1 MVLGSLRRPDVD
13 TYEPGV
19 RALTDGNGGG
29 TAWRVTLDARDPDRW
44 IRFDLDEGSVVG
56 TEGPWDLAF
65 RRHEVRA
72 RREAVEREL
81 ESWYRYDF
89 LSHLLTPRDRTFRVP
104 ADRSGRTAEL
114 RFLSYY
120 CPGPTAGCVT
130 FRYELSG

>member
-1 MVLGSLRRPDVD
+1 MVLGSLRRPDVE

-19 RALTDGNGGG
+19 RSLGSGDGGG
-29 TAWRVTLDARDPDRW
+29 AWRVTLDARDPERW

-56 TEGPWDLAF
+56 TDGPWDLAF

-72 RREAVEREL
+72 RLEAVEREL

-104 ADRSGRTAEL
+104 AGDRGRTAEL